1 MNVIDL
7 KDKIERLD
15 QLIRLKATGVPK
27 QLAKKFNTTERNIY
41 RLLNQLK
48 EMGCPIYFDKER
60 ESYCYKNEGQI
71 IFKFEPKSAD
81 IKAIEEFRGGV
92 KLHKLFTL
100 TSNVSDTI

>member
-1 MNVIDL
+1 MNVIEL

-15 QLIRLKATGVPK
+15 QLIRMKATGVPK

-60 ESYCYKNEGQI
+60 ESYCYKNEGAI

-81 IKAIEEFRGGV
+81 NKAIEEFRGG
-92 KLHKLFTL
+92 
-100 TSNVSDTI
+100 